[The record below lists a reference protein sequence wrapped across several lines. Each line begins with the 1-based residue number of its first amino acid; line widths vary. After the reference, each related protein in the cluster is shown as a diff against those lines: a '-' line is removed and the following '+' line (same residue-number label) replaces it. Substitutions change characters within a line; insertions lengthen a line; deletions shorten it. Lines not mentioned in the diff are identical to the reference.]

1 MNTEN
6 NTESNEIFEIL
17 FYLFSKK
24 WFFVKLGFF
33 FAIFFSIIALLLP
46 KDMGPPRP
54 PAPPCIWRI
63 KNINTAMT
71 IKIGKQATS
80 NCRSKLGCSGSL
92 PMISTISEIERV
104 RTILN
109 QVYYE
114 LKEEHRFSKKRFPYP
129 KVGAVIE
136 VPSAVYQI
144 RRIMEHVD
152 FVSIGS
158 NDLTQYMFA
167 ADRNNNRVSYLYNSL
182 HPATLL
188 AFTEICDAGQAAGKP
203 VHICGEIA
211 ANPLATMI
219 LVAMGIE
226 GFSMNVRSIPVVRKI
241 IGQMDY
247 KQASEITGK
256 VLSCDNSYQV
266 LTYLKSLLQERGLLD
281 LIDPMSNDE

>member
-1 MNTEN
+1 M
-6 NTESNEIFEIL
+6 
-17 FYLFSKK
+17 YK
-24 WFFVKLGFF
+24 
-33 FAIFFSIIALLLP
+33 
-46 KDMGPPRP
+46 R
-54 PAPPCIWRI
+54 
-63 KNINTAMT
+63 
-71 IKIGKQATS
+71 
-80 NCRSKLGCSGSL
+80 
-92 PMISTISEIERV
+92 
-104 RTILN
+104 
-109 QVYYE
+109 QVYNE
-114 LKEEHRFSKKRFPYP
+114 LKAEGKYSKRRFPFP

-144 RRIMEHVD
+144 RRIMAHVD

-219 LVAMGIE
+219 LVSMGME

-241 IGQMDY
+241 ISKMEY
-247 KQASEITGK
+247 KRASEITGK
-256 VLSCDNSYQV
+256 VLSCDDSHEV
-266 LTYLKSLLQERGLLD
+266 LSYLKGLLQELGLID
-281 LIDPMSNDE
+281 LIDPMSADE